1 MSQLKLPTLF
11 SLSQL
16 ADYPALVGHSSG
28 LLVVTRFSRRA
39 IRVNDQRRT
48 AQPFHLDR
56 PHFFEQSA
64 LGDPRFA
71 IPSSP
76 RNLFAFQ

>member
-1 MSQLKLPTLF
+1 MSELKLLTLF

-28 LLVVTRFSRRA
+28 LFVVTKFSRRA
-39 IRVNDQRRT
+39 IKVNDQRRT
-48 AQPFHLDR
+48 TQPFHLDG
-56 PHFFEQSA
+56 PQFFEQSV
-64 LGDPRFA
+64 LGDPQFA